1 MGKLNKLGYLTAA
14 IALGGAMASTSAMAE
29 PKLGV
34 GFHGLIGG
42 STLAGAE
49 GRYWMDD
56 QVGAAVNVAY
66 GNVEVDA
73 DGSSAVETD
82 LMSVGLKG
90 LYALQN
96 NANSRMYAAL
106 ELGYFEVDDDGLI
119 YGGTGGGTL
128 DGFSVMPA
136 FGTEFNLSGLP
147 ELGFKWEVGY
157 RYMSAESDPD
167 GADNNTDIDLQGIN
181 VTLGATYYFQ

>member
-1 MGKLNKLGYLTAA
+1 MTKLNKLGYLTAA

-56 QVGAAVNVAY
+56 QLGAAVNVAY
-66 GNVEVDA
+66 GTVEA
-73 DGSSAVETD
+73 DPDGGSATETT
-82 LMSVGLKG
+82 LTSMGVKG

-106 ELGYFEVDDDGLI
+106 ELGYFELDDDGI
-119 YGGTGGGTL
+119 VYGGSGGTL

-147 ELGFKWEVGY
+147 EIGLKWEVGY
-157 RYMSAESDPD
+157 RLMSADSEPD
-167 GADNNTDIDLQGIN
+167 GGSDADIDMQGIN

>member
-1 MGKLNKLGYLTAA
+1 MTKTKLGYLTAA

-56 QVGAAVNVAY
+56 QIGAAVNVAY
-66 GNVEVDA
+66 GTVEVDPDA
-73 DGSSAVETD
+73 PGSSTTETD
-82 LMSVGLKG
+82 LTSVGVKG

-106 ELGYFEVDDDGLI
+106 ELGYFELDDENII
-119 YGGTGGGTL
+119 YGSSGGTL
-128 DGFSVMPA
+128 DGYSVMPA

-147 ELGFKWEVGY
+147 EIGFKWEVGY

-167 GADNNTDIDLQGIN
+167 GGDNTDIDLQGIN
-181 VTLGATYYFQ
+181 VTLGATYYLQ

>member
-1 MGKLNKLGYLTAA
+1 MTKTKLGYLTAA

-56 QVGAAVNVAY
+56 QLGAAVNVAY
-66 GNVEVDA
+66 GTVEMDP
-73 DGSSAVETD
+73 DGSPSTDTD
-82 LMSVGLKG
+82 LTSVGVKG

-96 NANSRMYAAL
+96 NANSRMYAAV
-106 ELGYFEVDDDGLI
+106 ELGYFELDDEIL
-119 YGGTGGGTL
+119 TGGSTT

-147 ELGFKWEVGY
+147 EIGFKWEVGY
-157 RYMSAESDPD
+157 RYMSAENEPD
-167 GADNNTDIDLQGIN
+167 GGGGDADIDLQGIN

>member
-1 MGKLNKLGYLTAA
+1 MTKTKLGYLTAA

-56 QVGAAVNVAY
+56 QIGAAVNVAY
-66 GNVEVDA
+66 GTVEVDP
-73 DGSSAVETD
+73 DDDSAAETD
-82 LMSVGLKG
+82 LTSVGVKG

-106 ELGYFEVDDDGLI
+106 ELGYFALDDEGNLGAAESTTDG
-119 YGGTGGGTL
+119 Y
-128 DGFSVMPA
+128 SVMPA

-147 ELGFKWEVGY
+147 EIGFKWEVGY
-157 RYMSAESDPD
+157 RYMSAENDVD
-167 GADNNTDIDLQGIN
+167 GGTDADIDLQGIN